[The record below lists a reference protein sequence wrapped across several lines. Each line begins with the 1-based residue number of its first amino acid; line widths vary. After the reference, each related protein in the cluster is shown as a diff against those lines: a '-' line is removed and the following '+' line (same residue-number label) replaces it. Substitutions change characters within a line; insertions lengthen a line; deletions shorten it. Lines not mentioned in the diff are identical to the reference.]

1 MKDFDLGLFIK
12 KHRKFANLTQ
22 IELANLA
29 EIGKTTV
36 FEIEKNNENVSWK
49 NIKAV
54 LIVLNIT
61 VTFQSPMKNL

>member
-1 MKDFDLGLFIK
+1 MDTDTIATTIK
-12 KHRKFANLTQ
+12 KHRKIANLSQ

-29 EIGKTTV
+29 GIGKTTL

-54 LIVLNIT
+54 LIVLNIN